1 VRCGHV
7 GCLPLRLVSSSAP
20 ACVHKH
26 IERKRGLESFRFTVE
41 YLGLGL
47 ARAHLRGARV
57 LICHG
62 GLHGKNGNSLVRTVV
77 CTSGTRIRSLSAIA
91 TPDSEH
97 WLQLRRATP
106 DSDAG
111 ARRARHLASPG
122 RPRDR
127 HRATV
132 QAGRAS
138 VSARPAGLH
147 SRAGRLSPVVAQRP
161 HRIRPLHKHG
171 HRCSSRIVSSG
182 RLARRYPN

>member
-77 CTSGTRIRSLSAIA
+77 STSGTRIRSLSAIA

-111 ARRARHLASPG
+111 ARRARHP
-122 RPRDR
+122 
-127 HRATV
+127 ATDTV
-132 QAGRAS
+132 PLF
-138 VSARPAGLH
+138 RPAGLRCR
-147 SRAGRLSPVVAQRP
+147 RARP
-161 HRIRPLHKHG
+161 ASTAVRDGCPRSLPNGPTGSVLYTNTATDAAAVSYRPAGWHG
-171 HRCSSRIVSSG
+171 ATQTNV
-182 RLARRYPN
+182 Y